1 MKTSLENNESANRSM
16 RRNYFLI
23 SLFIVMIVIAI
34 LVKIFQIS
42 LVEGAQWRE
51 EGSKVVKSNITISPM
66 RGNIYSCNGELMA
79 TTEYEYRIYMDFWAD
94 GMKKDT
100 LSKYIKPLSS
110 ELAKNFPEK
119 TCDQYESHI
128 WKGWKNREEEEN
140 RINSGIKGVKKKRE
154 YLLLDRKLNYL
165 ELQILKSM
173 PFFRKRSTNH
183 SGLINRRFV
192 KRLNPY
198 GTLALR
204 TIGDVYGNYSRE
216 GKNGLEMQYDSLLRG
231 TPGLGTQRKING
243 RMVIENDVDPV
254 DGKDIVSTIDVEIQ
268 DITEKS
274 LMRKLKELDAESG
287 TAVVMEVATGEIK
300 AITNLDRVREGVW
313 KEINNH
319 AVADELEQ
327 GSTFKIAS
335 MMVALEDGAVHP
347 SDTIYAY
354 HGEFKYADKR
364 MTDHNIKH
372 GGYGIITA
380 SQAIRYSSN
389 IGVARLILKAYENCP
404 ERYVDGLYKLGLTEP
419 LNLEIPGAG
428 KAKIKKPGNKKS
440 DWSKTTLPWMSFGY
454 ETQIPPIYTLTFFNA
469 IANDGKMVRPYFVR
483 EIRQNG
489 AVDEYREPVVIRKK
503 ICSSKTLEA
512 IREMLLDVVESKDG
526 TGKPVKSEYVRIA
539 GKTGTAQI
547 NRGQSG
553 YSNKEHRVSF
563 CGYFPADA
571 PQYSCIVVI
580 FKPRNGYPSG
590 GTMSGDVFK
599 RIAEEVNARKKQ
611 LDIREA
617 LPDTLHSP
625 LPCVQA
631 GMYHPAEYL
640 MRKLDVSYEEQKITS
655 PWMSVGLQK
664 DKIAISNRE
673 VTANVVPNVKGMGA
687 KDAVYLLEERGLRV
701 NLSGRGSVRE
711 QSLHA
716 GSRIL
721 RGQTIVLTLR

>member
-1 MKTSLENNESANRSM
+1 MKTSLENKEKANKSM

-34 LVKIFQIS
+34 LVKMFHIS

-51 EGSKVVKSNITISPM
+51 EGDKVVKSNITISPM

-79 TTEYEYRIYMDFWAD
+79 TTEYEYRIYIDFWAD

-100 LSKYIKPLSS
+100 LFKYINPLSA

-119 TCDQYESHI
+119 TGEQYKSHI
-128 WKGWKNREEEEN
+128 KKGWENREKEEA
-140 RINSGIKGVKKKRE
+140 RINSGINVKRNRE
-154 YLLLDRKLNYL
+154 YLLLNRKLNYL
-165 ELQILKSM
+165 ELQTLKSM

-183 SGLINRRFV
+183 SGLISRRFV

-243 RMVIENDVDPV
+243 RMVIENDVNPV
-254 DGKDIVSTIDVEIQ
+254 DGKDIVSTIDVDIQ

-300 AITNLDRVREGVW
+300 AISNLDRVQEGVW
-313 KEINNH
+313 KERNNH

-335 MMVALEDGAVHP
+335 MMVALEDGVVHP
-347 SDTIYAY
+347 ADTIDTFK
-354 HGEFKYADKR
+354 GEFKYAGKR

-380 SQAIRYSSN
+380 SQTIRYSSN

-419 LNLEIPGAG
+419 LDLEIPGAG
-428 KAKIKKPGNKKS
+428 KAKIKKPGDKKS

-489 AVDEYREPVVIRKK
+489 SVEEYRKPVVIRKK
-503 ICSSKTLEA
+503 ICSSKTLET
-512 IREMLLDVVESKDG
+512 IREMLVDVVESKDG

-539 GKTGTAQI
+539 GKTGTAQV
-547 NRGQSG
+547 NKGKMG
-553 YSNKEHRVSF
+553 YSNREHRVSF

-580 FKPRNGYPSG
+580 LKPRNGYPSG
-590 GTMSGDVFK
+590 GTMSGAVFK
-599 RIAEEVNARKKQ
+599 RIAEEVNALKKP
-611 LDIREA
+611 LNVREA
-617 LPDTLHSP
+617 FPDTLHSP
-625 LPCVQA
+625 LPYVQA
-631 GMYHPAEYL
+631 GMYHPAEYV
-640 MRKLDVSYEEQKITS
+640 MDKLDVSYEEQKITS
-655 PWMSVGLQK
+655 PCISVGLQK
-664 DKIAISNRE
+664 NKIAINNRE
-673 VTANVVPNVKGMGA
+673 VAAGVVPNVKEMGA

-711 QSLHA
+711 QSLPA
-716 GSRIL
+716 GSRIS